1 MKVKKVMCFG
11 TFDRVHKGHISY
23 FKQAKE
29 YGNYLI
35 VVVARDKNVEIIKKR
50 MPFEDEN
57 KRFMSVKKVSEV
69 DCVVLGGEIN
79 NKYDIIRKL
88 KPDTLC
94 LGYDQEISIEEL
106 KKYFNGKI
114 LRMKP
119 YKEEIYKSSLM

>member
-1 MKVKKVMCFG
+1 
-11 TFDRVHKGHISY
+11 
-23 FKQAKE
+23 
-29 YGNYLI
+29 
-35 VVVARDKNVEIIKKR
+35 